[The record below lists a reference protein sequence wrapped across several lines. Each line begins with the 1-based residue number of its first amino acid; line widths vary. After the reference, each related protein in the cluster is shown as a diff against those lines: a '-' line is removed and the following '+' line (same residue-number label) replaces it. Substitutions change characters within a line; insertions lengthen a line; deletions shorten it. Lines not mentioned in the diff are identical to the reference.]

1 MIQKYFNKYLPNS
14 KQRSIDILVNII
26 YSFFLKFGV
35 AICGLLLVPITL
47 NYLEAKDYGV
57 WLTLSSISAW
67 FYFFDIGLANGFR
80 NKFTQAITLNDDPL
94 AKKYV
99 STTYAII
106 IIICFVLFV
115 VFEGINYFLDWNR
128 ILNTNMD
135 KSRLNTLVHLIYLL
149 LCFKMVLSTLTT
161 TLVAYHKVAISNVIE
176 FFTSLLIL
184 TLAYVF
190 NHFTTGNILYTALIN
205 SLTPVIILL
214 LSSIICFNTIL
225 KTYKPSRSLIDFS
238 LVRFL
243 FTKGVQFFIIQLAVV
258 LMFTANNIVITQLFG
273 PEFVTPF
280 SIVNKYFT
288 IPIMGFGIIIMPF
301 WSSFTDAY
309 HKKDIAW
316 IKNMINKLLLIWLGL
331 AFCLLLMVLAL
342 PFVLDVWIKR
352 KIEYN
357 QSLIWYSAIFVLIS
371 SWNSIFSNFINSVDK
386 IRVQFL
392 GSIGLIIINVP
403 LSIFL
408 CKYIGMGIEG
418 VMLSCCICLLPGSI
432 LSPYQYYFIIN
443 NKAKGIW
450 NK

>member
-14 KQRSIDILVNII
+14 KQRSLDILANVI

-35 AICGLLLVPITL
+35 AVCGLLLVPITL

-80 NKFTQAITLNDDPL
+80 NKFTQAITLKDDLL
-94 AKKYV
+94 ARKYV

-115 VFEGINYFLDWNR
+115 VFEGVNYFLDWNR
-128 ILNTNMD
+128 ILNTDID
-135 KSRLNTLVHLIYLL
+135 KSWINTLIHLIYLL

-161 TLVAYHKVAISNVIE
+161 TLVAYHKVAISNLIE
-176 FFTSLLIL
+176 LLTSLFIL

-190 NHFTTGNILYTALIN
+190 CHFTTGNIIYTALIN

-214 LSSIICFNTIL
+214 IASMICFNTIL
-225 KTYKPSRSLIDFS
+225 KTYRPTIGLIDFS

-316 IKNMINKLLLIWLGL
+316 IKKMINKLLFIWLGL
-331 AFCLLLMVLAL
+331 GFCLLLMVLG
-342 PFVLDVWIKR
+342 
-352 KIEYN
+352 YM
-357 QSLIWYSAIFVLIS
+357 
-371 SWNSIFSNFINSVDK
+371 DK
-386 IRVQFL
+386 
-392 GSIGLIIINVP
+392 
-403 LSIFL
+403 
-408 CKYIGMGIEG
+408 
-418 VMLSCCICLLPGSI
+418 
-432 LSPYQYYFIIN
+432 
-443 NKAKGIW
+443 A
-450 NK
+450 